1 MDAESQLEY
10 VVQDFINQGKGL
22 DDIFDL
28 VHEVYKYNLHD
39 MQKQADYVNSKRL
52 K

>member
-10 VVQDFINQGKGL
+10 VVQDFINQGKDL

-28 VHEVYKYNLHD
+28 VSEAYMHRLYEMK
-39 MQKQADYVNSKRL
+39 KSADYVNSKRL